1 MSFAAGLM
9 TSRARFE
16 RRGVAG
22 DDGYGN
28 VLEGWTSLAVL
39 SCAIKPNF
47 GGENDEAGRPQST
60 WLGVL
65 TLHRS
70 GLAGALRPEDR
81 AVVTAGPY
89 KDSVLAI
96 RSIVVRPDNATI
108 ECAIECGVAT

>member
-28 VLEGWTSLAVL
+28 VLEAWAPLAVL
-39 SCAIKPNF
+39 SCAIRPDF
-47 GGENDEAGRPQST
+47 GGETVEAGRPQST
-60 WLGVL
+60 WRGVL

-70 GLAGALRPEDR
+70 GLAASLRAEDR
-81 AVVTAGPY
+81 AVVTSGPY
-89 KDSVLAI
+89 AGETMAL
-96 RSIVVRPDNATI
+96 RSLVTRPDNATI
-108 ECAIECGVAT
+108 EITVEAGVAT